1 MRKYFSVPLLL
12 YLSPQPTQAQSS
24 NIDRLFAIWEALNPS
39 DELWRW
45 QQPLLQDASYI
56 TPVGTNETPE
66 SPLVPFR
73 KHRHP
78 DGTPIW
84 WTSKEVR
91 YCRSLG
97 YTYPELAKTNSDV
110 LLLRQWVI
118 DNYEWATI
126 SGDPPPLET
135 MFNTEDLE
143 RVELFPER
151 LQIDGRGPPIDIPKE
166 RFVYGRDIA
175 KSVGA
180 IPRILA
186 KCFVRSESSSAAEKR
201 YKHLK
206 GLIKNGKL
214 THWNVTIKVK
224 K

>member
-1 MRKYFSVPLLL
+1 M
-12 YLSPQPTQAQSS
+12 
-24 NIDRLFAIWEALNPS
+24 
-39 DELWRW
+39 
-45 QQPLLQDASYI
+45 
-56 TPVGTNETPE
+56 GTNETPD

-73 KHRHP
+73 KHRHQ

-91 YCRSLG
+91 HCRSLG

-110 LLLRQWVI
+110 VLLRQWVI
-118 DNYEWATI
+118 DNYEWTTI

-135 MFNTEDLE
+135 VFDTEDLE
-143 RVELFPER
+143 GVELFPER
-151 LQIDGRGPPIDIPKE
+151 LQVDGRGSPIDVPKE
-166 RFVYGRDIA
+166 KVIYGKNLA

-180 IPRILA
+180 IPRTLG
-186 KCFVRSESSSAAEKR
+186 KCFMRSERSSPAEKR

-206 GLIKNGKL
+206 GLIKDGKL
-214 THWNVTIKVK
+214 VHWNATIKVK